1 MGFFLLLGNSLT
13 YPKGNM
19 DIDKKLDNCATS
31 ALLLCSL
38 SLSLSLSLALSL
50 SLCGI
55 LIKKQ
60 HKKSS
65 LPKKKKKNAT
75 LFQQVGEGDINARNY
90 KALSLCNVL
99 IMWKELQY
107 LIFCIKCYFYL
118 NP

>member
-31 ALLLCSL
+31 ALLLFSL
-38 SLSLSLSLALSL
+38 SLSLSLWNTYKKTTQK
-50 SLCGI
+50 I
-55 LIKKQ
+55 LFT
-60 HKKSS
+60 
-65 LPKKKKKNAT
+65 KKKKKNAT

>member
-1 MGFFLLLGNSLT
+1 
-13 YPKGNM
+13 M
-19 DIDKKLDNCATS
+19 DIDKKLDNCATG
-31 ALLLCSL
+31 ALLLCSF
-38 SLSLSLSLALSL
+38 SLSL

-65 LPKKKKKNAT
+65 LPKKKKNAT
-75 LFQQVGEGDINARNY
+75 LFQQVEEGDINARNY

>member
-31 ALLLCSL
+31 ALLLFSL
-38 SLSLSLSLALSL
+38 SLSLSL

-60 HKKSS
+60 HRKSS

>member
-19 DIDKKLDNCATS
+19 DIDKKLDNCATG

-38 SLSLSLSLALSL
+38 SLSL

-65 LPKKKKKNAT
+65 LPKKKKNAT
-75 LFQQVGEGDINARNY
+75 LVPTSGRGGYQCQ
-90 KALSLCNVL
+90 
-99 IMWKELQY
+99 ELQGS
-107 LIFCIKCYFYL
+107 
-118 NP
+118 